1 MDTDILVIGASPAG
15 VSAATRAAKSGAS
28 VMLVDKAKKDD
39 VNTLPHPANTFFKF
53 MFDRAGEQVVPD
65 YVKHYL
71 TGMKIVSPAGHTVEI
86 KTPGYSIDRKLFDHY
101 YMSRAKSVGVESKM
115 GVEVTGVE
123 RIYGSGT
130 GGDYGKAKGETGFT
144 VITNNGEITASVLV
158 VADGIESNTARLLGM
173 DAVRYPKD
181 IAWAVEAEIEA
192 DGIGNS
198 DMFEYYLGDHAPGW
212 KSTYSPF
219 GGNRATLGL
228 FARRQGRDVSGRFDA
243 WLKHF
248 CEMKGLTDVT
258 IIGKRIGGDPIAT
271 IPKNIVADGIMITGG
286 AAGQSGIGYGMRAG
300 QMCGYVAA
308 KAIAT
313 GDVSK
318 NILMEYK
325 GQWNRKFRSEYWL
338 GRIALEAMRKMNN
351 NEIDNL
357 AKAFVGADLE
367 SLKGSPLKQAILSGL
382 LIMRRKPT
390 AMLGYGALLRRR

>member
-86 KTPGYSIDRKLFDHY
+86 KTPGYSIDRKLFDQY
-101 YMSRAKSVGVESKM
+101 YMDRAKSVGVESKM

-123 RIYGSGT
+123 RIHGSGT
-130 GGDYGKAKGETGFT
+130 GGDYGKDKGKTGFA
-144 VITNNGEITASVLV
+144 VITNAGEITASVLV

-173 DAVRYPKD
+173 DAIRYPQD

-192 DGIGNS
+192 EGIGQC

-228 FARRQGRDVSGRFDA
+228 FARRQGRDVSKRFDA
-243 WLKHF
+243 WFKHF
-248 CEMKGLTDVT
+248 CDMKGLTDVT

-271 IPKNIVADGIMITGG
+271 IPKDIVADGIMITGG

-300 QMCGYVAA
+300 QMCGDVAA
-308 KAIAT
+308 KAIAI
-313 GDVSK
+313 GDVSQK
-318 NILMEYK
+318 ALLEYRTR
-325 GQWNRKFRSEYWL
+325 WNREFRTEYWL

-351 NEIDNL
+351 NEIDRL
-357 AKAFVGADLE
+357 AMPFVGANLDL
-367 SLKGSPLKQAILSGL
+367 LKGGPLKQAILSGL
-382 LIMRRKPT
+382 LILRRKPT